1 MNRNSRKS
9 LFTWVIRIIVFLVS
23 IGLFWMLLG
32 FIRPYLE
39 DLLASITNSELTETE
54 TTASIL
60 SVLIDFA
67 LSAVITPF
75 VTKHIESVIIPPQRA
90 PKILISAPQSNF
102 NNISGVKT
110 THSYPMRL
118 CVKVGQEQSH
128 FRIVYAQIKNI
139 GESVITGILINKQE
153 LNITLE
159 QNQSS
164 LLYFIVSESFIST
177 QRTRIIDLPYCV
189 QDDQGDVYAGK
200 YCIQFG
206 HNLSGATF
214 HPKKK
219 LKRRLF
225 KNAL

>member
-1 MNRNSRKS
+1 MNRNGRKAF
-9 LFTWVIRIIVFLVS
+9 FTWFIRIIIFAVFIS
-23 IGLFWMLLG
+23 LFWMLLG

-39 DLLASITNSELTETE
+39 MLLASITDSELTETE
-54 TTASIL
+54 TIASIL

-75 VTKHIESVIIPPQRA
+75 VTKHIESAIIPPQKA
-90 PKILISAPQSNF
+90 PKILISAPHSSF

-110 THSYPMRL
+110 THSYSLRL
-118 CVKVGQEQSH
+118 CVKVGQDQSH

-139 GESVITGILINKQE
+139 GESAITGFLINKQE
-153 LNITLE
+153 LNIILE

-177 QRTRIIDLPYCV
+177 QRIRTIDLPYCV

-200 YCIQFG
+200 YCMQFD

-214 HPKKK
+214 RPKKK
-219 LKRRLF
+219 LKRSWF